1 MNTQIPL
8 KNMDYEDREDRENR
22 FGRAIAMR
30 LSDTTNHLPNDIV
43 ERLKAARV
51 QAVAKRKVAR
61 FQLVSGVNV
70 TNGSASLHGNDPDG
84 TLWNR
89 FAALLSL
96 LTLIV
101 GLLTIASFQ
110 DQKWLDDVAA
120 VDVELLADDLP
131 PDAYTDPGFLH
142 FLRVNPRD

>member
-1 MNTQIPL
+1 MSTQTPP
-8 KNMDYEDREDRENR
+8 KSTDYEDRL
-22 FGRAIAMR
+22 GRAIAAR
-30 LSDTTNHLPNDIV
+30 LSDTTHHLPNDIL
-43 ERLKAARV
+43 ERLKAARM

-61 FQLVSGVNV
+61 FQLVSGVHV
-70 TNGSASLHGNDPDG
+70 ANGTASLHGHGPDG

-96 LTLIV
+96 LTLVV
-101 GLLTIASFQ
+101 GLLTIAIFQ
-110 DQKWLDDVAA
+110 DQKQLDDIAA

-142 FLRVNPRD
+142 FLRINRRD

>member
-1 MNTQIPL
+1 MNAQTPL
-8 KNMDYEDREDRENR
+8 KSTDYEDRL
-22 FGRAIAMR
+22 GRAIATR
-30 LSDTTNHLPNDIV
+30 LSDTTHHLPNDIL

-51 QAVAKRKVAR
+51 QAVAKRKVVK
-61 FQLVSGVNV
+61 FQLVSGINV
-70 TNGSASLHGNDPDG
+70 ANGSASLHVHDPDS

-96 LTLIV
+96 LTLVI
-101 GLLTIASFQ
+101 GLLTIDIFQ
-110 DQKWLDDVAA
+110 DQKQLDDIAA

-142 FLRVNPRD
+142 FLRIDRHD